1 MNDDRCLE
9 NETYAHLKDTWYLT
23 MSDVIDS
30 DREIKPSVEEDGCQ
44 LEIAWSP

>member
-1 MNDDRCLE
+1 MNDDKYLE

-23 MSDVIDS
+23 TSDVIDS